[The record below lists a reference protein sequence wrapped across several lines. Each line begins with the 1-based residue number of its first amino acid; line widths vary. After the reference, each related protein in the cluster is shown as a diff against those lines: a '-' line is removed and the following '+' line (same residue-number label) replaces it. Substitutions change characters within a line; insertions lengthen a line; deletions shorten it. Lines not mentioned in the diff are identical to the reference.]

1 MVRNLI
7 MALLLANFLLLAWGR
22 WIVPPDA
29 ADATSFGETTE
40 PQLVLIARPGRTDAA
55 SSPGVARC
63 FRLGPFS
70 SADAAMA
77 VDTRLSARGLL
88 VNRSSELG
96 KIWVGHWVQILD
108 LPSEEIA
115 RQVVKKLVSGGIGD
129 AYIFSREPTVDISL
143 GVFRGRQGT
152 DDVIR
157 VAHKFGY
164 SPVSTDRFRDGI
176 EHWVEIELSTD
187 RSTNGSADAPP
198 DLADLRIGQADSGQA
213 QIVRIEEQSC
223 QPAEIDTQESNIN
236 DNVNG
241 DDANDSL
248 ESRVGENGS
257 LDPSALPE

>member
-29 ADATSFGETTE
+29 ADATSFGDTTE
-40 PQLVLIARPGRTDAA
+40 PQLVLIARPGRTDVT
-55 SSPGVARC
+55 STPGDARC

-70 SADAAMA
+70 SADAAAA

-96 KIWVGHWVQILD
+96 RVWVGHWVQILE
-108 LPSEEIA
+108 LPSEGIA

-129 AYIFSREPTVDISL
+129 AYIFSRDPTVDISL
-143 GVFRGRQGT
+143 GVFRGRQGA

-157 VAHKFGY
+157 VARKFGY
-164 SPVSTDRFRDGI
+164 SPVATDRFRDGI
-176 EHWVEIELSTD
+176 EHWVEIELP
-187 RSTNGSADAPP
+187 TNGSANAPP

-213 QIVRIEEQSC
+213 QIIRIEERSC
-223 QPAEIDTQESNIN
+223 QPAEIDTQDSNIN
-236 DNVNG
+236 DNVNSG
-241 DDANDSL
+241 DANDSL

-257 LDPSALPE
+257 PEPSALPE

>member
-22 WIVPPDA
+22 WIVAPDA
-29 ADATSFGETTE
+29 PDATSFGATTE
-40 PQLVLIARPGRTDAA
+40 PQLELIARPGRTDAA
-55 SSPGVARC
+55 SAPGDARC

-96 KIWVGHWVQILD
+96 KIWVGHWVQILA
-108 LPSEEIA
+108 LPSMEIA

-143 GVFRGRQGT
+143 GVFRGRQGA

-157 VAHKFGY
+157 VARKFGY

-176 EHWVEIELSTD
+176 EHWVEIELSA
-187 RSTNGSADAPP
+187 NGSAAPP
-198 DLADLRIGQADSGQA
+198 DLADLRIGLADSGQA
-213 QIVRIEEQSC
+213 QIIRIEEQSC
-223 QPAEIDTQESNIN
+223 QPGEAVVRDSDVISHSED
-236 DNVNG
+236 G
-241 DDANDSL
+241 NDSL
-248 ESRVGENGS
+248 ELQAGENGS
-257 LDPSALPE
+257 PEPSTLPE